1 MGFLR
6 ELVSA
11 VASAARESATDTAK
25 NQIATK
31 ENATPKDAR
40 QCRSVV
46 FSGDCE
52 RRVYVYCGKP
62 LKRLRVGNT
71 FTADVVTKR
80 VRLVS
85 DLTGGVWDTKDEGV
99 ALAYNGKVFGATS
112 VLDSTF
118 KELAELGY
126 KIAVSCKMTGW
137 YSDGI
142 PEIVM
147 MIDDPEEIFKW
158 RDACKGLGY
167 EISFDERNSPECED
181 AVSAERER
189 FGLSKACGKE
199 LPAGVEGE
207 VIYFDTTKWNG
218 RKKGNGRYSLDI
230 STELI
235 PTPSGSSA
243 KPHIAILSSGRKV
256 AEVSARNQQYKT
268 LAAHVGERPYFAC
281 CQRRDGYASTPVWAV
296 TIVYLPK

>member
-11 VASAARESATDTAK
+11 VASAARDSASDAAE

-31 ENATPKDAR
+31 ESANPKDAR

-52 RRVYVYCGKP
+52 RRVYSYYGKP
-62 LKRLRVGNT
+62 LKRLRVGST

-158 RDACKGLGY
+158 RDACKGLGR
-167 EISFDERNSPECED
+167 EVPFEDRDSEECE
-181 AVSAERER
+181 AAASVERQR
-189 FGLSKACGKE
+189 FRLSKACGRE
-199 LPAGVEGE
+199 LPAGIDGE
-207 VIYFDTTKWNG
+207 VLFFDDDKWLGKRSAKG
-218 RKKGNGRYSLDI
+218 RFRVDI
-230 STELI
+230 TTELI
-235 PTPSGSSA
+235 PPADGSAA
-243 KPHIAILSSGRKV
+243 KPHIAIVDNGKKV
-256 AEVSARNQQYKT
+256 AEISARNRQYKM
-268 LAAHVGERPYFAC
+268 LAAHVGEHPYYSC
-281 CQRRDGYASTPVWAV
+281 CQKRDGYDVAPVWMV
-296 TIVYLPK
+296 TVVYL